1 MIYLLT
7 ACRPEPAPE
16 GQPAT
21 PAPTASEP
29 VWADPFAP
37 QPDVDEGLTNVSD
50 DLGALLEHGELQ
62 GACDRWLADPTDR
75 RQELLCGKS
84 MFFYE
89 GFGTLG
95 IPAVIMDMLPELF
108 EPEVGAAWSR
118 LGLVP
123 HPTDPDGRPIGFGWG
138 APLGD
143 SETLALTCASCHFGP
158 LGDGRFAV
166 GAPNHGYDYGRH
178 MLAVLLVPQAAAPG
192 FQEADHHPDAL
203 AAVRPMLDRL
213 EAEPALRI
221 QMGLE
226 LLSLLDAQGTAPQ
239 PTQEQEGQ
247 YASWSPGTMDFLI
260 APVPADDQVHTVS
273 KITALWGLPTPE
285 EEQAAGMPHA
295 MLGWT
300 GGTESLA
307 DFLGGFVTLGDGDE
321 AGWTDERLRPL
332 EQYILSLRAPAP
344 LSPPPAEEIEA
355 GEVVF
360 REAGCTDCH
369 GAPRGSGDRIFTFE
383 EIGTDAAMAAWADPD
398 MDGTLCC
405 GMGESQDVATHGLKS
420 PRLTGSSFFSRF
432 LHNGS
437 LVSLEQLLCLAERPP
452 EAPEPHSP
460 AGHTMGCDLPEE
472 DRRALVAYLEAH

>member
-1 MIYLLT
+1 
-7 ACRPEPAPE
+7 
-16 GQPAT
+16 
-21 PAPTASEP
+21 
-29 VWADPFAP
+29 
-37 QPDVDEGLTNVSD
+37 
-50 DLGALLEHGELQ
+50 
-62 GACDRWLADPTDR
+62 
-75 RQELLCGKS
+75 
-84 MFFYE
+84 
-89 GFGTLG
+89 
-95 IPAVIMDMLPELF
+95 
-108 EPEVGAAWSR
+108 
-118 LGLVP
+118 
-123 HPTDPDGRPIGFGWG
+123 
-138 APLGD
+138 
-143 SETLALTCASCHFGP
+143 
-158 LGDGRFAV
+158 
-166 GAPNHGYDYGRH
+166 
-178 MLAVLLVPQAAAPG
+178 
-192 FQEADHHPDAL
+192 
-203 AAVRPMLDRL
+203 
-213 EAEPALRI
+213 
-221 QMGLE
+221 MGLE

-332 EQYILSLRAPAP
+332 EQYILSLRATAP

-460 AGHTMGCDLPEE
+460 AGHTMGCDLPEGTAGRWWRTWRPTDPHPPAPR
-472 DRRALVAYLEAH
+472 DRPGGSPWAYPPVPWTVPPRSPGRAHGYAGSSPRGRIERARGALGWDERAEGRAGAVASGRLRSYPFKP